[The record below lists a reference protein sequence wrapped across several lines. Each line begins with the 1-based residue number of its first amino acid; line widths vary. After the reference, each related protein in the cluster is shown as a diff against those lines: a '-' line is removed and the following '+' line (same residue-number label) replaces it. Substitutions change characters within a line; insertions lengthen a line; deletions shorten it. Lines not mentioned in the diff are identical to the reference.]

1 METEFEKQQAL
12 FWQQVGEH
20 GCMVLST
27 SLHDEVTSR
36 MMSFLLL
43 EGELWFQTDRR
54 FQKYRQLR
62 ENPRVSLCRD
72 NMTIHGLCREVGRPS
87 DNPAFC
93 EKYRQFLSRSYR
105 LYTGLEEERLFAI
118 TPVKAKKWMYDEDGQ
133 PYVET
138 LDFRQ
143 GVYEKEAYSC
153 QKSSCPSF

>member
-54 FQKYRQLR
+54 VQKYRQKAADAPGESPGIPVPGQHDHPGPL
-62 ENPRVSLCRD
+62 P
-72 NMTIHGLCREVGRPS
+72 GG
-87 DNPAFC
+87 
-93 EKYRQFLSRSYR
+93 
-105 LYTGLEEERLFAI
+105 G
-118 TPVKAKKWMYDEDGQ
+118 TP
-133 PYVET
+133 
-138 LDFRQ
+138 L
-143 GVYEKEAYSC
+143 
-153 QKSSCPSF
+153 